1 MQRAATTF
9 EGIDI
14 GESRAQAIYAAQGFD
29 AVTNPVSRE
38 AASLLNL
45 SEDAYNFTVFYEKY
59 GLTARARYTYRSAYQ
74 TDNLPGTSN
83 EFDPLGT
90 RAVVEARGQL
100 NASVSYNVNDNL
112 VVSVDAVNL
121 TESDQDISCISEGGI
136 LCYKGITDRRV
147 IAGVS
152 YKF

>member
-1 MQRAATTF
+1 M
-9 EGIDI
+9 
-14 GESRAQAIYAAQGFD
+14 
-29 AVTNPVSRE
+29 
-38 AASLLNL
+38 
-45 SEDAYNFTVFYEKY
+45 
-59 GLTARARYTYRSAYQ
+59 
-74 TDNLPGTSN
+74 
-83 EFDPLGT
+83 GT

-100 NASVSYNVNDNL
+100 NASVSYNVNENL
-112 VVSVDAVNL
+112 VFSVDAVNL